1 MKFSCQTKSLK
12 KALNQIEKVIP
23 KQSTLA
29 VLQNLFL
36 SLKNNELT
44 LRGNDLE
51 LGIENKISVQD
62 GEDGD
67 VLIQAKTLS
76 DIMSRLQS
84 ESIDVTIDEQF
95 TLALNAGDV
104 NFKLLGLDAE
114 SYPAFPEIIQEQ
126 VFSIN
131 VGDLLEM
138 IKQTIVAVSFDETK
152 KFFNGIL
159 ISMEENNLN
168 FTATD
173 GFRLALKSLTLPG
186 DDTYHI
192 KELIIPYKAV
202 SEVSRLLYS
211 YDHQKIVKVTLS
223 QTQISFSC
231 EDLLIISRLITGKFP
246 DTKNVIPSSFSHE
259 IKIPRLAFLQSC
271 ERASI
276 IAASANDIFKI
287 TFKESNFLAIEAK
300 AASLGDFKEVKNVDV
315 IKGSD
320 EVSISFNIKLVIDF
334 LRTVEHE
341 EIVLSFNNSV
351 SPCQFSIEN
360 DQAYTYIVM
369 PIRTHS
375 F

>member
-62 GEDGD
+62 GQDGD

-95 TLALNAGDV
+95 TLALKAGDV

-202 SEVSRLLYS
+202 SEVARLLSS
-211 YDHQKIVKVTLS
+211 YDHQKIVNVALS

-231 EDLLIISRLITGKFP
+231 DDLLIISRLITGKFP
-246 DTKNVIPSSFSHE
+246 DTKNVIPSSFSHQ

-287 TFKESNFLAIEAK
+287 TFKDSNLAIEAK
-300 AASLGDFKEVKNVDV
+300 AASLGDFKEVKDV
-315 IKGSD
+315 TVINGSD

-341 EIVLSFNNSV
+341 EVVLSFNNAV

-360 DQAYTYIVM
+360 DQEYTYIVM